1 MMSEKEK
8 VFYGDIV
15 KVGRVYWLG
24 SSLVV
29 VYHGP
34 WYYVGDKVA
43 EILKS
48 MRMEWKAN
56 NYRQYCHEFERNSS
70 RWVVYLDVIEPA
82 GSAVE
87 PKETILK
94 IYMQRVEPS
103 ALRFSVLY
111 HPKTVTLD
119 SVNLEDLLKS
129 LLYWLPHIAE
139 DLSNFAGWIH
149 LMNKNYIIAYHDK
162 ELVSR
167 IDLVLSHLKLPYKFV
182 LSYHIDRSF
191 LSVDLHVASDIKYH
205 FDVLAESILDEY
217 YKELTGGEGDRR

>member
-1 MMSEKEK
+1 MSEKEK

-139 DLSNFAGWIH
+139 D
-149 LMNKNYIIAYHDK
+149 
-162 ELVSR
+162 
-167 IDLVLSHLKLPYKFV
+167 
-182 LSYHIDRSF
+182 
-191 LSVDLHVASDIKYH
+191 VDLSTPSLGITRLPHPARARGRGSVFQLPLSGSPAPAERERPARGPHPLSTPSLGITDIWM
-205 FDVLAESILDEY
+205 S
-217 YKELTGGEGDRR
+217 RRRS